1 MNFELFYETSG
12 ICTDSR
18 NILKDSLFICLK
30 GANFNGNEFAKQA
43 IVMGAK
49 YVICDEKKY
58 ANNINIFLVENSLH
72 FLQKLANYHRK
83 KFDIPVI
90 GITGT
95 NGKTTTK
102 ELIATVLETEKNV
115 LYTKGNLNNHIG
127 VPLTLLNLTKSH
139 DIAVIEMGANKPG
152 DINELVTIAE
162 PTHGIITNMG
172 KAHLEGF
179 GSFEGVQTTKKELY
193 DFIEN
198 SNGTLFYNEDDEILK
213 KHIPSIVTHYSY
225 SSIGGNSLVVG
236 KLIRMSPFIEM
247 QWKSNNYISPTLE
260 TSMIGTYNYYNFL
273 AAVTI
278 GIHFKISNENIN
290 KALTSYSPTNNRS
303 QIQKTLTNT
312 LILDAYNAN
321 PTSMKNAIESF
332 SKMEGEN
339 KLLILGDMFELGETS
354 NVEHTAI
361 VDMVNTLNLNAF
373 YVGEHFKQTN
383 PNNTNFYTNKNELIE
398 GLNNAPLKNK
408 LILLKASRG
417 IGLESIVHLL

>member
-30 GANFNGNEFAKQA
+30 GANFNGNEFAEQA
-43 IVMGAK
+43 LEKGAK
-49 YVICDEKKY
+49 YVICDEEKY
-58 ANNINIFLVENSLH
+58 ANNNHIFFVNNCLLY
-72 FLQKLANYHRK
+72 LQQLANYHRR

-102 ELIATVLETEKNV
+102 ELIAAVLETEKNV

-139 DIAVIEMGANKPG
+139 EIAVIEMGANKPG
-152 DINELVTIAE
+152 DINELVNIAE

-179 GSFEGVQTTKKELY
+179 GSFEGVQKTKKELY
-193 DFIEN
+193 DFVEN
-198 SNGTLFYNEDDEILK
+198 SNGILFYNEDDEILK
-213 KHIPSIVTHYSY
+213 KYIPSKVTHYSY
-225 SSIGGNSLVVG
+225 SSIGKSLVVG
-236 KLIRMSPFIEM
+236 ELIRMSPFIEM
-247 QWKSNNYISPTLE
+247 QWKSNNYTSPTLE

-273 AAVTI
+273 AAITI

-290 KALTSYSPTNNRS
+290 KALITYSPTNNRS
-303 QIQKTLTNT
+303 QIQKTPNNT

-332 SKMEGEN
+332 SKMEGDN

-354 NVEHTAI
+354 NVEHSAI
-361 VDMVNTLNLNAF
+361 VNMVNSLNLNAI
-373 YVGEHFKQTN
+373 YVGNHFKQTN
-383 PNNTNFYTNKNELIE
+383 PNNTNFFTNKNELIE
-398 GLNNAPLKNK
+398 DLNSSPLKDK

-417 IGLESIVHLL
+417 IGLESIVDLL